1 MNPVLLN
8 GDVVVYRGVDPT
20 NIPNGTIIAY
30 MAPATGIPALD
41 YLVRPIV
48 IHRVVG
54 EVVQSDGTVY
64 YRTKG
69 DNNKFDDPA
78 LVPSNQVLGT
88 PVTDVPLVGLFVEF
102 LTSPQGL
109 VFVIG
114 ASVFF
119 YLAKYDRERGK
130 EKNKKDLL
138 AILARMSLN
147 GEITLKQFEEFKL
160 AIEYGEELPT
170 QFLKNPVY
178 ASLAD
183 WMKSGGLS
191 SGWREEPAKCPHC
204 LQSATMIR
212 GAKDYFLLCP
222 RCSDPDT
229 GVVSAPTSLKTDDS
243 PEPFVKH
250 TWNDGTTKGAMAL
263 VMALGRLIKRK
274 SRPPSDDVGS

>member
-8 GDVVVYRGVDPT
+8 GDVLVYHGVNPT
-20 NIPNGTIIAY
+20 NIANGTVIAY
-30 MAPATGIPALD
+30 MSSATGVPALD
-41 YLVRPIV
+41 YLIKPIV
-48 IHRVVG
+48 VHRVIG
-54 EVVQSDGTVY
+54 KLVQPDGTVY

-78 LVPSNQVLGT
+78 LVASNQVLGT
-88 PVTDVPLVGLFVEF
+88 PVTDVPLVGLLVEF

-119 YLAKYDRERGK
+119 YLAKYDRERSK
-130 EKNKKDLL
+130 EKNKKNLL

-147 GEITLKQFEEFKL
+147 GEITLKQFDEFKL
-160 AIEYGEELPT
+160 AIEFGEELPT

-191 SGWREEPAKCPHC
+191 SEWKEEPAKCPRC
-204 LQSATMIR
+204 LQAATLIR
-212 GAKDYFLLCP
+212 GTHDYFLLCP
-222 RCSDPDT
+222 RCSDEDLAQPNLLPAFQNDESPD
-229 GVVSAPTSLKTDDS
+229 
-243 PEPFVKH
+243 PFVKH
-250 TWNDGTTKGAMAL
+250 KLDAGTTRGAMAL
-263 VMALGRLIKRK
+263 VLALGRLIRRR
-274 SRPPSDDVGS
+274 SRGSPDEGS